1 MNKLILVLLLSF
13 IGLMGCQK
21 KDVDQP
27 ELKKEEVLT
36 NSKWTADVSGA
47 KQELV
52 FDANQKFNFSTHIK
66 FTAITP
72 NLSIKVNLSGNWKSE
87 GNNILISS
95 PKIELYY
102 NDKVVNNVQSIL
114 AGLSFN
120 INEFIKQYNQ
130 YIEIDSNGNI
140 KLTQSA
146 NKFTWVIDQLKNGT
160 LIIVIGDKKIEFK
173 KA

>member
-1 MNKLILVLLLSF
+1 LLISF
-13 IGLMGCQK
+13 FGLMGCQK
-21 KDVDQP
+21 NDVDQL
-27 ELKKEEVLT
+27 ETKNEEVLT
-36 NSKWTADVSGA
+36 SSKWTADVSGA

-52 FDANQKFNFSTHIK
+52 FDANQKFSFSTNIK
-66 FTAITP
+66 FTAVTP
-72 NLSIKVNLSGNWKSE
+72 NISIKVNLSGNWKSE

-95 PKIELYY
+95 PKIELLY
-102 NDKVVNNVQSIL
+102 NDKIVTNVQSIL

-130 YIEIDSNGNI
+130 YIEIDNNGNI

-146 NKFTWVIDQLKNGT
+146 SKFTWVIDRLKNGT
-160 LIIVIGDKKIEFK
+160 LIIIIGDKKIEFK